1 MAAVLLIFVLSFI
14 VGGAAWLTLG
24 PRFNIKNDVQQ
35 NDLLNF
41 LSYVLIALPWIFVI
55 VFYVLESF

>member
-14 VGGAAWLTLG
+14 VGGGAWLVLG
-24 PRFNIKNDVQQ
+24 PRFNIKNDAQQ
-35 NDLLNF
+35 NEVLNF